1 MKEKVMSEPIRKQD
15 ATIKSFVRAGAGAL
29 LVVALFL
36 AGTINLESTPGLWSD
51 EGWTLSV
58 VRNWVE
64 RGHYGRL
71 LDGEP
76 ATAHFSAAFP
86 VTAPVALSFR
96 LLGVGVWQGRLVG
109 VFFTLGALTLIYY
122 LARRLYDPSVA
133 KGAIAVLL
141 FMSPHHSLHPILIG
155 RQVLGEMPMLF
166 YLLAGYACFL
176 GALRRPLW
184 FMPLAVGLWAIALN
198 TKAQVLPFW
207 IASLLIP
214 LSVMLFRRRWS
225 MVRPLFIGL
234 LSSLIA
240 SRVLLW
246 LEHALLRN
254 QTVPGSPIHG
264 LYDVV
269 ALVPTPHVRLIA
281 LFVTLTFGLLTLLGL
296 GYATGQYTRNYDKT
310 ALTDAPEVVRLA
322 LLTLAGSWFAWYV
335 LLSAGWPRYLFPVT
349 FIGSIFVAAMLR
361 DLTDN
366 FNLSSTIKRIGY
378 ALRHLSFNRQSIHAL
393 LAIVLMALT
402 FFSTLRALH
411 QFYIGSVE
419 TSVLQVTD
427 FLHTHT
433 ARTAVIET
441 YDPQLFFLL
450 DRRYHYPPDQVRVE
464 LLRRVYLHQDVPI
477 DYDPLVGDP
486 DYLVTGRFVRRSQL
500 YDPVLATGAFRLVR
514 VYGHY
519 DIYERV
525 R

>member
-1 MKEKVMSEPIRKQD
+1 MKEKVMSKTVSKQD
-15 ATIKSFVRAGAGAL
+15 AAMKSFLRVGAGAL

-51 EGWTLSV
+51 EGWTLTV

-76 ATAHFSAAFP
+76 ASAVFSAAFP
-86 VTAPVALSFR
+86 VTAPIALSFR

-133 KGAIAVLL
+133 KGAVAVLL
-141 FMSPHHSLHPILIG
+141 LMSPHHYLHPILIG
-155 RQVLGEMPMLF
+155 RQVLGEMPMLL

-184 FMPLAVGLWAIALN
+184 FMPVAVVLWGIALR
-198 TKAQVLPFW
+198 TKAQPFPFFTV
-207 IASLLIP
+207 SLLVP
-214 LSVMLFRRRWS
+214 LVIMLFRQRWRS
-225 MVRPLFIGL
+225 AGLLGIGL
-234 LSSLIA
+234 LGALTT
-240 SRVLLW
+240 SRLLLW
-246 LEHALLRN
+246 LQHALLRN

-269 ALVPTPHVRLIA
+269 ALVPIADVRLIA
-281 LFVTLTFGLLTLLGL
+281 LFVTLTFGLPTLLGL
-296 GYATGQYTRNYDKT
+296 GYATGQYNRHSDKT
-310 ALTDAPEVVRLA
+310 ALIDAPEVVRLS

-335 LLSAGWPRYLFPVT
+335 FSSLPNIRYLFPVT

-361 DLTDN
+361 DLTDH
-366 FNLSSTIKRIGY
+366 FSLSSTITRIGY
-378 ALRHLSFNRQSIHAL
+378 TLRHLRFNRQSIHAL
-393 LAIVLMALT
+393 LAITLMALT
-402 FFSTLRALH
+402 FLGTLRALH
-411 QFYIGSVE
+411 QFYIGSVDA
-419 TSVLQVTD
+419 SVLQVTD

-441 YDPQLFFLL
+441 YDPHLFFLL
-450 DRRYHYPPDQVRVE
+450 DRRYHYPPDQNRVQ

-477 DYDPLVGDP
+477 DYDPLEGDP
-486 DYLVTGRFVRRSQL
+486 DYLVISRFVRLSQL
-500 YDPVLATGAFRLVR
+500 YDPVLATGAFRLIR
-514 VYGHY
+514 VSGQY
-519 DIYERV
+519 DVYERV